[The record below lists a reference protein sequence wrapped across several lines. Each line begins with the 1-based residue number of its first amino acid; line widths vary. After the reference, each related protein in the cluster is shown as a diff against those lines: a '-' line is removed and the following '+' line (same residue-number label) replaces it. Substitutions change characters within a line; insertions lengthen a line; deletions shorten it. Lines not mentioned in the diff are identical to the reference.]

1 MANPNPVPPPEET
14 RWKPGQ
20 SGNPDGKPKGS
31 KHLSTLIREIGE
43 NVDWSKTT
51 LKNKDQLKE
60 KYGNNGWKAIVY
72 VAITKAMAGD
82 PQAMKWLAENGFGKH
97 LDITSGGEKL
107 PTVIIGEQYAA
118 KPNFRVDNNSA
129 EATDVAEPSNPESS

>member
-20 SGNPDGKPKGS
+20 SGNPKGKPKGS
-31 KHLSTLIREIGE
+31 LNLSTLIREIGE
-43 NVDWSKTT
+43 SIDWDKTN
-51 LKNKDQLKE
+51 LKNKEELKA

-72 VAITKAMAGD
+72 VAWTKAMAGD

-97 LDITSGGEKL
+97 VDVTSNGETIKGATITF
-107 PTVIIGEQYAA
+107 AD
-118 KPNFRVDNNSA
+118 KPKTED
-129 EATDVAEPSNPESS
+129 